1 MTTPPLGDLLLELIG
16 GHMKSGIVRATA
28 ELGVVDVFGAEARP
42 AKEVAGELGLP
53 VDSIR
58 RLLRAL
64 TVLGLF
70 VEPEDDHFAVLP
82 EGELL
87 RRDHPASYRTLAE
100 LYTDPLITRP
110 WEKLATGL
118 RTGQPTFESIFGL
131 PLFERLAAEPTMSA
145 FFNATMSEAT
155 HRVAATA
162 PAAYDF
168 GRFNAV
174 LDIGGGDGTLLTAIL
189 AANPGLRGTVLDS
202 AEGAAQAPARYAE
215 AGLTDRAS
223 VLTGDFF
230 AGIPEGY
237 DLHVI
242 KSILHDW
249 PDDRCELILSH
260 SRATI
265 PADGRLLIVEM
276 LLPERA
282 ERNVARSVYF
292 SDLTMLLNLGARE
305 RTRADF
311 ETLFQRAGYELT
323 TAHALP
329 AETQGVW
336 LLEGRPV

>member
-1 MTTPPLGDLLLELIG
+1 MTKAPLGDLLLDLIG
-16 GHMKSGIVRATA
+16 GHMKSSIVRATA
-28 ELGVVDVFGAEARP
+28 QLGIVDVFGDEPRP
-42 AKEVAGELGLP
+42 AAEVAGELELP
-53 VDSIR
+53 VVSVR

-64 TVLGLF
+64 TMLGLF

-82 EGELL
+82 EAKLL
-87 RRDHPASYRTLAE
+87 GRDHPASFRTLAE
-100 LYTDPLITRP
+100 MYTDPLITRP

-131 PLFERLAAEPTMSA
+131 PFFDRLAAEPVMSA

-155 HRVAATA
+155 HSVAATA
-162 PAAYDF
+162 PSAYDF
-168 GRFNAV
+168 GRFAAV

-189 AANPGLRGTVLDS
+189 AANPGLRGAVLDS
-202 AEGAAQAPARYAE
+202 AQGAAQAPTQYAE

-260 SRATI
+260 SRAAI
-265 PADGRLLIVEM
+265 PADGRLLVVDM
-276 LLPERA
+276 VVPDRA
-282 ERNVARSVYF
+282 EHGVARSVYL
-292 SDLTMLLNLGARE
+292 SDLTMLVNLGGRE

-311 ETLFQRAGYELT
+311 EALFRRAGYELT
-323 TAHALP
+323 TTHTLP

-336 LLEGRPV
+336 LLEARPV